1 MFPVPTNPMCERRQG
16 HGYGRRP
23 GQSDESDIRVGSVQR
38 PDRAR
43 PQGSVATSRTLSPVT
58 GAVFVM
64 SSLKQ

>member
-1 MFPVPTNPMCERRQG
+1 MCERRQG

-38 PDRAR
+38 PDGAG
-43 PQGSVATSRTLSPVT
+43 PQGSVETSRTLSPIT